1 MADLLGDARQLR
13 QRLYRL
19 EVLLQIEKRRRGR
32 GWLARKKPEDLER
45 AAAIRRLVRGGLVE
59 TAPPP
64 AHFQLTD
71 EGRAFLREVR
81 AKVTAEGAL
90 DWTRADEID
99 FSRL

>member
-1 MADLLGDARQLR
+1 MADLLSDARQLR

-19 EVLLQIEKRRRGR
+19 EVLLEIEKGRRGR
-32 GWLARKKPEDLER
+32 GWLAGRKPEDLER
-45 AAAIRRLVRGGLVE
+45 AAAVRRLVRSGLVE

-64 AHFQLTD
+64 AHFRLTPD
-71 EGRAFLREVR
+71 GRDFLRDVR
-81 AKVTAEGAL
+81 AKVTAQGDL